1 MPQTPKQKIGAWGE
15 EQAVQFLR
23 SAGVE
28 IAERNFRVK
37 QGEIDIIGWRDLP
50 PYGRTLCFI
59 EVKTRS
65 SHLESAERAT
75 GKEKLD
81 RLFRAARAYC
91 LFHDINTDRTPIQ
104 FEQVSVYVTDMNE
117 QPILR
122 HFVIPVD

>member
-1 MPQTPKQKIGAWGE
+1 MPQTPKQKLGAWGE

-23 SAGVE
+23 KEGVE

-37 QGEIDIIGWRDLP
+37 QGEIDIIGWRDLL
-50 PYGRTLCFI
+50 PYGRTLCFV

-65 SHLESAERAT
+65 NHLESAERAT

-91 LFHDINTDRTPIQ
+91 LFHDVNTDQTPIR
-104 FEQVSVYVTDMNE
+104 FEQVSVYVNGREEPPTF
-117 QPILR
+117 R